1 MNELLELCGSDD
13 LSFDALQEKINA
25 LGRRVSSQNQLC
37 LHEACYNYNKK
48 VTLEIVQLLYN
59 TFPEALR
66 LRDGDG
72 WLPIHHLCDNCDL
85 DETNSLDILRFIML
99 SIDPTLLREVND
111 GGYLPLHNAVAY
123 KSITFCKILID
134 VYPES
139 LQIES
144 DEGLPIHLACRYGD
158 VYVHPP
164 LFSPVC
170 DISAASVTTICVL

>member
-1 MNELLELCGSDD
+1 MRDD
-13 LSFDALQEKINA
+13 
-25 LGRRVSSQNQLC
+25 
-37 LHEACYNYNKK
+37 
-48 VTLEIVQLLYN
+48 
-59 TFPEALR
+59 
-66 LRDGDG
+66 DGY
-72 WLPIHHLCDNCDL
+72 LPIHHLCDNEDL
-85 DETNSLDILRFIML
+85 DETASINILRFML
-99 SIDPTLLREVND
+99 EIDPTLPREVD
-111 GGYLPLHNAVAY
+111 RDDYLPIHSTAAY
-123 KSITFCKILID
+123 KSTTFCKILID